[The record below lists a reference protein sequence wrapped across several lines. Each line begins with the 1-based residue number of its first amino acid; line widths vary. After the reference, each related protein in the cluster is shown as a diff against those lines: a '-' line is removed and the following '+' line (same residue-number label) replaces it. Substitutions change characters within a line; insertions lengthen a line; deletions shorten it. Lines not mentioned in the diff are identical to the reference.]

1 MCGAADLKDGQMI
14 FLRLLGAAVF
24 PRTGLKR
31 SERKEEGNCCGGF
44 SYLFENFIAV
54 KESFLSRGIASWA
67 GIWYNVWRLV
77 EVDGGFEIV
86 GARWLDEIV
95 LR

>member
-1 MCGAADLKDGQMI
+1 MI

-31 SERKEEGNCCGGF
+31 GERKEEGNCRGGF
-44 SYLFENFIAV
+44 SCLFDNFIAV
-54 KESFLSRGIASWA
+54 KENFLPRGIASWA
-67 GIWYNVWRLV
+67 GIWYNIRRLV
-77 EVDGGFEIV
+77 EVDGGFEFV